1 MLTRRELPALDR
13 SARMICM
20 NGGKIDV
27 LVGTPCYGGVVT
39 QTYMQSYLALQEACR
54 ERGIG
59 LDLMLLGGDSLI
71 TRARNQI
78 AAWFLEKKRFTHLM
92 FIDADIG
99 FESAQFMQLVDRNVD
114 IAAGIYPLKRIDW
127 EKVRE
132 RAVRGDSDLETASL
146 NYVLSGRQGGSGT
159 MQVQA
164 RGGFASVEHAGTGFM
179 LIKRAVFE
187 RMIERHPELAFAH
200 HHLQVGDAAMPQ
212 RQYAFFDTSIDKEA
226 GTYLSEDYTFCRR
239 WIAMGGD
246 VWVNLASKLTH
257 VGSHAYRGDF
267 STQVDKIR

>member
-1 MLTRRELPALDR
+1 MTR
-13 SARMICM
+13 M
-20 NGGKIDV
+20 NGGKIEV

-78 AAWFLEKKRFTHLM
+78 AAWFLDAKRFTHLM

-99 FESAQFMQLVDRNVD
+99 FEPAQFMQLVDRNVD

-127 EKVRE
+127 NKVRE
-132 RAVRGDSDLETASL
+132 RVARGDPDVEAASL
-146 NYVLSGRQGGSGT
+146 QYVLSGRKGGTGT

-164 RGGFASVEHAGTGFM
+164 RGGFASVEQAGTGFM
-179 LIKRAVFE
+179 LIKRGVFE

-200 HHLQVGDAAMPQ
+200 NHLQVGDATMPQ
-212 RQYAFFDTSIDKEA
+212 RQYAFFDTSIDREA

-239 WIAMGGD
+239 WVAMGGE
-246 VWVNLASKLTH
+246 VWVNLASKFTH
-257 VGSHAYRGDF
+257 VGTHAYRGDF
-267 STQVDKIR
+267 STQIDKLR

>member
-1 MLTRRELPALDR
+1 MVTRRELPAPR
-13 SARMICM
+13 GSARMTRM
-20 NGGKIDV
+20 NEGKIEV
-27 LVGTPCYGGVVT
+27 LVGTPCYGGNVT
-39 QTYMQSYLALQEACR
+39 QNYMQSYLALQEACR
-54 ERGIG
+54 ARGIG

-78 AAWFLEKKRFTHLM
+78 VAWFLDAKRFTHLM

-99 FESAQFMQLVDRNVD
+99 FEPTQFLQLVDRNVD

-132 RAVRGDSDLETASL
+132 RAVRGDADLETASL

-159 MQVQA
+159 MNVQA

-179 LIKRAVFE
+179 LIRRSVFE
-187 RMIERHPELAFAH
+187 RMIERHPELGFTH
-200 HHLQVGDAAMPQ
+200 HHLQVRDANAPQ
-212 RQYAFFDTSIDKEA
+212 RQYAFFDTSIDREA

-239 WIAMGGD
+239 WVAMGGE
-246 VWVNLASKLTH
+246 VWVNLASKFTH
-257 VGSHAYRGDF
+257 VGMHAYRGDF

>member
-1 MLTRRELPALDR
+1 
-13 SARMICM
+13 M
-20 NGGKIDV
+20 NGGKIEV

-39 QTYMQSYLALQEACR
+39 QTYMQSYLALLEACR

-78 AAWFLEKKRFTHLM
+78 AAWFLDAKRFTHLM

-99 FESAQFMQLVDRNVD
+99 FEPAQFMQLVDRNVD

-127 EKVRE
+127 NKVRE
-132 RAVRGDSDLETASL
+132 RVARGDGDVEAASL
-146 NYVLSGRQGGSGT
+146 QYVLSGRKGGTGT

-164 RGGFASVEHAGTGFM
+164 RGGFASVEQAGTGFM
-179 LIKRAVFE
+179 LIKRGVFE

-200 HHLQVGDAAMPQ
+200 NHLQVGDATMPQ
-212 RQYAFFDTSIDKEA
+212 RQYAFFDTSIDREA

-239 WIAMGGD
+239 WVAMGGE
-246 VWVNLASKLTH
+246 VWVNLASKFTH
-257 VGSHAYRGDF
+257 VGTHAYRGDF
-267 STQVDKIR
+267 STQIDKLR